1 MYSMLNAQ
9 IIRANQVELAQRN
22 YMAEH
27 SHAIRE
33 LRDSSPR
40 RGNQLKRLALAVG
53 SRVKAPASVV
63 SSGAATSAEG

>member
-9 IIRANQVELAQRN
+9 IIRANQVELAQRE
-22 YMAEH
+22 YKAEH

-40 RGNQLKRLALAVG
+40 RGKQLKRLVLAAV
-53 SRVKAPASVV
+53 SRAKAPAPVV
-63 SSGAATSAEG
+63 SSGAADLAEG

>member
-9 IIRANQVELAQRN
+9 IIRANQVELAQRG

-40 RGNQLKRLALAVG
+40 RVQQLKRLAMAAV
-53 SRVKAPASVV
+53 SRVKAPAPVV
-63 SSGAATSAEG
+63 SSRAADLR

>member
-9 IIRANQVELAQRN
+9 IIRANQVELAQHN

-33 LRDSSPR
+33 LRDSAPR
-40 RGNQLKRLALAVG
+40 RGKQLKRLVLAAT
-53 SRVKAPASVV
+53 SRVKAPARAGGMPRWTDV
-63 SSGAATSAEG
+63 